1 MLLKSELARISE
13 LQFEILKTND
23 NGLIRESAASLPV
36 LSKHALIITG
46 IRRCGKSTLLC
57 QLIFEKYP
65 EAFFLNFDDN
75 RLYGFENSDFS
86 RLDEIIS
93 ESGKRVLFFDELQE
107 VDGWERYVRQKLDEN
122 YQVVITGSN
131 ASLLSKELGTKLTG
145 RYLAKELFPFSF
157 SEYREFESLRADE
170 DAILKYMKTGGFPEY
185 LKSKNQEVLGHLFD
199 DILIRDIVIRY
210 GIRDIKSLQ
219 RLALYLI
226 SNTGNPVTGSKLKQA
241 VGISATSTIM
251 EYFSYLESAYLFY
264 FVPRFSYSAKS
275 QLINPRKVYSADPGL
290 ITVNSASF
298 SDDNGRKL
306 ENIVFSYL
314 RSLSK
319 EIFYFLDKNECDF
332 IVMKRGNKPVAVQVC
347 YILGKENLDR
357 ELGGLYEAL
366 RFFGLKE
373 GTIVTL
379 NQKDKFVIN
388 GLTAHILPA
397 TEFLSGT
404 SPLNALRSML

>member
-13 LQFEILKTND
+13 LQFEILKTNN
-23 NGLIRESAASLPV
+23 NGLKRESAASLPV
-36 LSKHALIITG
+36 LSKYALIITG

-57 QLIFEKYP
+57 QVISEKYP

-86 RLDEIIS
+86 RLDELIS
-93 ESGKRVLFFDELQE
+93 ESGKRILFFDELQE

-145 RYLAKELFPFSF
+145 RYLSKELFPFSF
-157 SEYREFESLRADE
+157 SEYIEFESLRADE
-170 DAILKYMKTGGFPEY
+170 DAIHKYLKTGGFPEY
-185 LKSKNQEVLGHLFD
+185 LKSKNQEILGNLFD
-199 DILIRDIVIRY
+199 DILIRDIVVRY

-226 SNTGNPVTGSKLKQA
+226 SNAGNSVTGSKLKQA

-275 QLINPRKVYSADPGL
+275 QMINPRKVYSADAGL
-290 ITVNSASF
+290 ITVNSSSF
-298 SDDNGRKL
+298 SDDSGRKL
-306 ENIVFSYL
+306 ENIVYNFL
-314 RSLSK
+314 RSSSK
-319 EIFYFLDKNECDF
+319 GIFYYLDKNECDF
-332 IVMKRGNKPVAVQVC
+332 IITGRGEKPGAIQVC
-347 YILGKENLDR
+347 YTLGKENLDR
-357 ELGGLYEAL
+357 ELGGLYDAMQFL
-366 RFFGLKE
+366 GLKE

-379 NQKDKFVIN
+379 NQKDKFIKD
-388 GLTAHILPA
+388 GLTAHVLPVA
-397 TEFLSGT
+397 EFLCSGV
-404 SPLNALRSML
+404 

>member
-13 LQFEILKTND
+13 LQFEILKTSD
-23 NGLIRESAASLPV
+23 NGLKRESAASLQV
-36 LSKHALIITG
+36 LPKHALIITG

-86 RLDEIIS
+86 KLDELIS
-93 ESGKRVLFFDELQE
+93 ESGKRILFFDELQE

-122 YQVVITGSN
+122 YRVVITGSN

-157 SEYREFESLRADE
+157 SEYIEFEALTADE
-170 DAILKYMKTGGFPEY
+170 EAIHKYLKTGGFPEY
-185 LKSKNQEVLGHLFD
+185 LKSKNQEILSILFD
-199 DILIRDIVIRY
+199 DILIRDIVVRY

-226 SNTGNPVTGSKLKQA
+226 SNTGNAVTGSKLKKA

-275 QLINPRKVYSADPGL
+275 QLINPRKVYSVDPGL
-290 ITVNSASF
+290 ITVNSSSF
-298 SDDNGRKL
+298 SEDSGRKL
-306 ENIVFSYL
+306 ENAVFNYL
-314 RSLSK
+314 RSSSK
-319 EIFYFLDKNECDF
+319 DIFYYLDKNECDF
-332 IVMKRGNKPVAVQVC
+332 IIKKRGKKSRAIQVC

-357 ELGGLYEAL
+357 ELDGLYEAML
-366 RFFGLKE
+366 FLGLKE
-373 GTIVTL
+373 GSIVTL
-379 NQKDKFVIN
+379 NQKDKFIKD
-388 GLTAHILPA
+388 GLTAHVIPV
-397 TEFLSGT
+397 TEFLLEAAG
-404 SPLNALRSML
+404 AH